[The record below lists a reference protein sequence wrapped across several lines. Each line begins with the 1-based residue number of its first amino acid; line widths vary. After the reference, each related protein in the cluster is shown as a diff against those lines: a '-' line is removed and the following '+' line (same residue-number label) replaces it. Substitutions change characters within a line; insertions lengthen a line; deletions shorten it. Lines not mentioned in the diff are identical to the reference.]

1 MFEGLVYGGI
11 AMSYAGMSRP
21 ASGVEHYFSHIWD
34 MRGLQFGTQ
43 TETHGIQCAWGTLLA
58 ARLYDA
64 LRTMKPDAKK
74 AACFVN
80 GFSYEA
86 WKQELRAFLGSSA
99 ETMIAQEERE
109 QKYNKQAHLKRLEMI
124 IEKWDEILKILDE
137 ELPSSENV
145 AAILDTIGISKD
157 LGAINV
163 DSQTARKTFLAT
175 KDIRDKYVLSRLAW
189 DLGVLEDLS
198 ELL

>member
-1 MFEGLVYGGI
+1 
-11 AMSYAGMSRP
+11 
-21 ASGVEHYFSHIWD
+21 VEHYFSHIWD

-58 ARLYDA
+58 AKLYDA
-64 LRTMKPDAKK
+64 LRTLKPDATK
-74 AACFVN
+74 AIDFVN

-99 ETMIAQEERE
+99 ETMIAQEELE
-109 QKYNKQAHLKRLEMI
+109 QKYDKYTHLKRLDKI
-124 IEKWDEILKILDE
+124 IQNWDEILRILNE
-137 ELPSSENV
+137 ELPSFETI
-145 AAILDTIGISKD
+145 ATILDTIGIPKD
-157 LGAINV
+157 LSAINV
-163 DSQTARKTFLAT
+163 DSQTARLTFLAT